1 MNYSKN
7 FIKPCVG
14 ELGKKALRVAITGTP
29 GTGKSTLSKII
40 SKKTGCLLVDVNDFA
55 EKHGL
60 FTEKDVKRG
69 SWIVDEKKLKKE
81 TDAIEG
87 NIVLDG
93 HMSHFCRA
101 DIVVVLR
108 LNPRELKKRLS
119 LRGWSA
125 NKIKENVEAEVLD
138 VCFLEA
144 RKKCKNVF
152 EIDVT
157 EKSPSALAK
166 EVIALICGKNR
177 EKYAQ
182 KRVNWSFEFVS
193 VLRES
198 I

>member
-1 MNYSKN
+1 MNCSKN
-7 FIKPCVG
+7 FINPCVG
-14 ELGKKALRVAITGTP
+14 DLGKKVLRVAITGTP

-40 SKKTGCLLVDVNDFA
+40 SNKMGCLLVDVNEFA
-55 EKHGL
+55 KKRGL
-60 FTEKDVKRG
+60 FAEKDVKRG

-81 TDAIEG
+81 TDAIKG

-93 HMSHFCRA
+93 HMSHFCRV
-101 DIVVVLR
+101 DIVIVLR
-108 LNPRELKKRLS
+108 LNPAELKKRLS

-125 NKIKENVEAEVLD
+125 NKIKENVEAEALD

-152 EIDVT
+152 EIDAT
-157 EKSPSALAK
+157 GKSPNALAK
-166 EVIALICGKNR
+166 EAIAVICGRNR

-182 KRVNWSFEFVS
+182 NRINWSFEFVS